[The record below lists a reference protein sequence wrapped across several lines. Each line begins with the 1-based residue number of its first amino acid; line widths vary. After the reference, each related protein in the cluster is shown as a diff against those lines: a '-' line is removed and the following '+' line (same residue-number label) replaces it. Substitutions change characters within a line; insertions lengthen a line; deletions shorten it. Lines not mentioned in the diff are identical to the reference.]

1 MSTSS
6 LIQVI
11 EKNTKEVLFECEL
24 TESESAFEFAANME
38 KMGLEVQVIS
48 PTITETLC
56 DSLGIERDEREEYE
70 QSVIAE
76 IEDHDGSCC
85 ATPAETQDAEVID
98 KDKLQ

>member
-1 MSTSS
+1 MSTPT

-11 EKNTKEVLFECEL
+11 EENTKEVLFECEVS
-24 TESESAFEFAANME
+24 ESEAAYEYAARMDD
-38 KMGLEVQVIS
+38 MGINVKIIS

-56 DSLGIERDEREEYE
+56 DSLGIELDEREDYE

-85 ATPAETQDAEVID
+85 AKPDEGPEGE
-98 KDKLQ
+98 KLQ